1 MTIQEIASKW
11 VEYCSTGQWESALN
25 DLYSEDAV
33 SMEMKGAEG
42 FPERVEGMAAIKEKG
57 EMWSSMVE
65 EFHGIEIGT
74 PIIAADHFAA
84 TMTIDVTMKGQPR
97 SKSPEIALFRVADG
111 KIVSEQFF
119 YELG

>member
-33 SMEMKGAEG
+33 SLEMKGAEG
-42 FPERVEGMAAIKEKG
+42 FPERVEGMPAIKEKG
-57 EMWSSMVE
+57 EMCSSMVE

-84 TMTIDVTMKGQPR
+84 TMTMDVTMKGQLR